1 MIRTLLFFFITC
13 ISVAVFAQPPAGDA
27 NVGDYYGKKIK
38 AKGAMDVAVLPAKL
52 RPDAP
57 IKVKVKGTVLDACA
71 EKGCWMV
78 MKIDDTNTVRVR
90 MQDYAFF
97 VPIAIIGKT
106 VVAEGEAEM
115 SVLSVKEQ
123 KHFAEDAKKSQEEID
138 AITMPKKEISL
149 MASGILVVE

>member
-1 MIRTLLFFFITC
+1 
-13 ISVAVFAQPPAGDA
+13 
-27 NVGDYYGKKIK
+27 
-38 AKGAMDVAVLPAKL
+38 MDVAVLPAKL

>member
-1 MIRTLLFFFITC
+1 MLRTFLFFFIAC
-13 ISVAVFAQPPAGDA
+13 ISVTAFAQPPAGDA

-38 AKGAMDVAVLPAKL
+38 AKGAMDIAMLPAKL
-52 RPDAP
+52 KPDAP
-57 IKVKVKGTVLDACA
+57 INVKVKGKVLDACA

-78 MKIDDTNTVRVR
+78 MQIDDNNTVRVR
-90 MQDYAFF
+90 MQDYSFF
-97 VPIAIIGKT
+97 VPTAIIGKT

-138 AITMPKKEISL
+138 AITTPKKEINL